1 MKKLKLVFKLTMQVS
16 KIYPLIYLG
25 ISLLNTLL
33 LLFNVFIPKF
43 LLDALTKY
51 SLTKTILLSLM
62 LLVSYRTISLI
73 MTYLIKQKDIIQ
85 SKLYYRI
92 VDNVHIKMSQLS
104 YEYLEDPKFL
114 NLKESAVFPLYNQGA
129 IINVL
134 NVSLEILKHAIN
146 IITMLGILMTLGY
159 QIILILFLGIVI
171 NICISLLSRK
181 YLVRFYQSLIPINR
195 EFNFYFNDEMDVKT
209 QKEYRLYQAED
220 MIMEKMCKVI
230 DNIGDFL
237 VVCYNRIGFYNTML
251 QIVSSLQSVLV
262 YGFITVKTLT
272 YHYSIAEFTLFTG
285 CALSFSTSIN
295 AIIDNVAKFIQVLSF
310 LEPLKEFDEIEVT
323 QTKGDKKVS
332 NTINKIKFEHVSFK
346 YPRSDNYI
354 LKDVSF
360 TIYKNQKIGIVG
372 LNGAGKT
379 TLIKLLCRLY
389 TPTSGTIYINDNDI
403 QDYDINE
410 YYKLLSCVFQD
421 FSTFAYSIKE
431 NISPD
436 FKGDIDNLLKQV
448 GLSHLNPDVVL
459 NRQFSDKAIE
469 LSGGQSQKLAIARA
483 IYKDSPI
490 MILDEPTSA
499 LDPLFESEI
508 YQLYNSMI
516 KDKIGIYITHRMS
529 SSQFCDKIV
538 VIDQGQVVDF
548 DTHEKLMEKHDS
560 LYYQLYT
567 TQANNYIN

>member
-104 YEYLEDPKFL
+104 YEYLEDPEFL

-323 QTKGDKKVS
+323 QTKGDKKIS